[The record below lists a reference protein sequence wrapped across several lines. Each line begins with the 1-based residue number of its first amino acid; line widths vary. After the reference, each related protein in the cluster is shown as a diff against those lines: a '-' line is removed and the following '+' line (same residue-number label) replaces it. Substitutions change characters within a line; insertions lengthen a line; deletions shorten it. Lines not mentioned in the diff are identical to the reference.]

1 MCIFEKKTLFFVI
14 YVSLKYI
21 MDLYKFLILDYI
33 GKVENYS
40 IKMFTHYLN
49 MKIAYF
55 HAIERNWVK
64 MYYFWE
70 FYKKSRVFV
79 QFILHYY
86 FKYLLPYSLSRY
98 YIFVQADQ

>member
-1 MCIFEKKTLFFVI
+1 MYERHKIHFLWKFKNFRMCIFEKKTLFFVI

-64 MYYFWE
+64 MYYF
-70 FYKKSRVFV
+70 
-79 QFILHYY
+79 
-86 FKYLLPYSLSRY
+86 
-98 YIFVQADQ
+98 